1 MLHYDYSWDLH
12 PDRIILDEE
21 LNIDR
26 LGWQGGD
33 YFKLVNIN
41 GRAML
46 IKVDPL
52 VKFLKDGS
60 QQTEN
65 KE

>member
-1 MLHYDYSWDLH
+1 LLYFDYQWDLNS
-12 PDRIILDEE
+12 DRIVLDEE
-21 LNIDR
+21 LDLDR

-46 IKVDPL
+46 IKQDAL
-52 VKFLKDGS
+52 VKFI
-60 QQTEN
+60 
-65 KE
+65 KEGTNE

>member
-1 MLHYDYSWDLH
+1 MLYFDYQWDLNS
-12 PDRIILDEE
+12 DRIVLDEE
-21 LNIDR
+21 LDLDR

-46 IKVDPL
+46 IKQDAL
-52 VKFLKDGS
+52 VKFI
-60 QQTEN
+60 
-65 KE
+65 KEGTNE